1 MPPHLHPRSFLTTS
15 LFGATLAVSFT
26 VVGLPHLLP
35 CPVPRSYADSQDPNA
50 PNQRRKKRRKQQAD
64 GDGEAEGRISRD
76 VEGNNGFEIAKA
88 RECPVPKPGGL
99 IGTVLGFQKEK
110 TERPVIRIVPL
121 AEKRSRPKT
130 EGEAGEG

>member
-1 MPPHLHPRSFLTTS
+1 MSFI
-15 LFGATLAVSFT
+15 

-35 CPVPRSYADSQDPNA
+35 CPVPKSYADSQDPNA
-50 PNQRRKKRRKQQAD
+50 PNQRRRRRRKPQSD
-64 GDGEAEGRISRD
+64 VDGEVQGRIAGEI
-76 VEGNNGFEIAKA
+76 EGSEGFETARG

-110 TERPVIRIVPL
+110 AERPVVRIAPL
-121 AEKRSRPKT
+121 ADNRSRPRT